1 MAYNEIRI
9 TNIPPEVLKDLRN
22 IAKNSGITLSA
33 FLKPKLRKITAEY
46 PAEMKID
53 KKSIM

>member
-46 PAEMKID
+46 PPEMKID